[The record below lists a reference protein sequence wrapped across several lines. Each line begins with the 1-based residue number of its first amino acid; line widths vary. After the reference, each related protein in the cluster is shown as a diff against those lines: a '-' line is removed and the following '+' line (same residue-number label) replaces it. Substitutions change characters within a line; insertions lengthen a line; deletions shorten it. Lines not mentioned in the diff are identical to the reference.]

1 MLLYDN
7 FEDCKAKLGQTI
19 IYYKGKAAY
28 VKDIQPIPNEA
39 GDVYI
44 DYNLTLAFVDKRN
57 MQKVKLSEADSL
69 NYLKYQL
76 GYCNFHGTA
85 IYWYRKPVK
94 QYKQG
99 LKADQM
105 HYKITNPNLMLHDQP
120 WNFTRPIIDMLEGRY
135 PTVKEA
141 AELLKN
147 GAAVILAFHKDFA
160 IAHNPVFDEFEL
172 EYKGTKIGRTPD
184 FVNVNLTD
192 KYAYVKEA
200 LMEAVA

>member
-7 FEDCKAKLGQTI
+7 FDDVKTKLGQTI
-19 IYYKGKAAY
+19 IYYKGQAVF

-39 GDVYI
+39 GDIYI
-44 DYNLTLAFVDKRN
+44 DYTLSIAFQDKRN
-57 MQKVKLSEADSL
+57 MQKVKLSDVDNL

-76 GYCNFHGTA
+76 GYANFHGTA

-105 HYKITNPNLMLHDQP
+105 HYKIADGNQMMQDQP
-120 WNFTRPIIDMLEGRY
+120 WNFNRPVIDMLEGRY
-135 PTVKEA
+135 PTFKEA
-141 AELLKN
+141 KELIKM
-147 GAAVILAFHKDFA
+147 GVAKVLAFHKDFA
-160 IAHNPVFDEFEL
+160 FSHNPVFDEFEL
-172 EYKGTKIGRTPD
+172 EYKGVKIGHTPD
-184 FVNVNLTD
+184 FVNINLTD